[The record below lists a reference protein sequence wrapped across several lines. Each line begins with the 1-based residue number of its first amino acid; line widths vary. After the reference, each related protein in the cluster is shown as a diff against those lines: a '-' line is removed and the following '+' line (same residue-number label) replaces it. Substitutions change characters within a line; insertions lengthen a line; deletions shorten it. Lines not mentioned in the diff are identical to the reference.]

1 MGDPP
6 EEGSF
11 MWGGKAEVA
20 KRPVIT
26 IGKVY
31 GVSHGTSTVI

>member
-26 IGKVY
+26 SNARITPEGSSVLRR
-31 GVSHGTSTVI
+31 

>member
-1 MGDPP
+1 
-6 EEGSF
+6 

-26 IGKVY
+26 IGEVY
-31 GVSHGTSTVI
+31 GVSRGTSTAI

>member
-1 MGDPP
+1 MGDPL

-26 IGKVY
+26 IGEVY
-31 GVSHGTSTVI
+31 GVSQGTSTAI